1 MLSCHAI
8 LGTRPSRRMLPGLRA
23 DPPAVRPQTT
33 PSRYR
38 AVHLREWSDVA
49 GLTLF
54 RRHGAV
60 ASDVEVSSEWN
71 LDELLDWAVD
81 REVVSRADARLLA
94 DVYAVKPEARGSCRD
109 VSEAYVSHA
118 ASSGVSQAA
127 LRQRAHR
134 AKRRLTLAVRT
145 TLAAGTPPPSPVR
158 RTSTPKPAWMDL
170 HRSMR
175 PRGNTPFPL
184 DETVHWVVST

>member
-118 ASSGVSQAA
+118 ASSGVSQARPA
-127 LRQRAHR
+127 
-134 AKRRLTLAVRT
+134 T
-145 TLAAGTPPPSPVR
+145 AGTSGQASAHPGRADDACRRHATSLASAQNVNAEARVDGPASLDASPRQHPIPP
-158 RTSTPKPAWMDL
+158 
-170 HRSMR
+170 
-175 PRGNTPFPL
+175 G
-184 DETVHWVVST
+184 